1 MAVTPSIAS
10 IVPEQEAPKLREG
23 GSVPLFYL
31 PAVGGGQSGPAA
43 LRSKY
48 NMVLAFV
55 EGSAEG
61 ESYLES
67 LAAAYR
73 DIQDDQAKVI
83 AVISLPL
90 DDAAKL
96 AERLKLP
103 YPLLAD
109 EGGATTRR
117 MLGEANRAA
126 LCVADRYGQT
136 FYVEYAPTSASLPSI
151 QAALSWLDFI
161 QIQCPE

>member
-1 MAVTPSIAS
+1 MAIIPSIAS

-67 LAAAYR
+67 LVAAYR
-73 DIQDDQAKVI
+73 DIQDSQAKLI
-83 AVISLPL
+83 AVVPLPL
-90 DDAAKL
+90 QDAAKL

-103 YPLLAD
+103 YALLAD
-109 EGGATTRR
+109 EGGATTKR
-117 MLGEANRAA
+117 MLGGSNRAA

-136 FYVEYAPTSASLPSI
+136 FYVEFAPKSASLPSI
-151 QAALSWLDFI
+151 QSALSWLEYI

>member
-1 MAVTPSIAS
+1 MTPSIAS

-23 GSVPLFYL
+23 GIVPLFYL
-31 PAVGGGQSGPAA
+31 PAAGGGQSGPAA

-55 EGSAEG
+55 ERSAEA
-61 ESYLES
+61 ESYLKS

-73 DIQDDQAKVI
+73 DIQDSQAKVI
-83 AVISLPL
+83 AVVPLPL
-90 DDAAKL
+90 KDAAKL

-103 YPLLAD
+103 YTLLAD
-109 EGGATTRR
+109 EGGATAKR
-117 MLGEANRAA
+117 MLGVSNHAA
-126 LCVADRYGQT
+126 LCVADRYGQA
-136 FYVEYAPTSASLPSI
+136 FYVERATTSAALPSV
-151 QAALSWLDFI
+151 QSALSWLEYI